1 MGSALSRPP
10 DTEEGTSLA
19 EDELEDGVY
28 GGEIVLSPA
37 GGFINMEE
45 VDMDENAFTEGA
57 CEVMEGETRTGPA
70 TLCSIPQAEG
80 RMLRVE
86 LSGTMVV
93 HAAAGKPLVVRFVAD
108 E

>member
-1 MGSALSRPP
+1 MGSAMSRPS
-10 DTEEGTSLA
+10 DTKEGTSLA

-28 GGEIVLSPA
+28 RGELVLSPA

-45 VDMDENAFTEGA
+45 VDMDESAFTEGA

-70 TLCSIPQAEG
+70 TMCRLPPEEG
-80 RMLRVE
+80 RMLRIE